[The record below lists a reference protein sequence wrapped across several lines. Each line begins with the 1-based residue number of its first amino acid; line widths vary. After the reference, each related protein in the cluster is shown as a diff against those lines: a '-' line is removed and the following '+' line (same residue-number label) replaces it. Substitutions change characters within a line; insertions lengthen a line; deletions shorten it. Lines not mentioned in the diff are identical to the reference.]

1 LELTDLKALNLAKNK
16 LELVSSKLFNDDC
29 KREDTQMMTEETLKT
44 EDLQEEDLSMKSL
57 MATCRTM
64 SPS

>member
-1 LELTDLKALNLAKNK
+1 MKALNLAKNK